1 MREERYGWRAQIGLL
16 SPGPTPALV
25 REWNCVLP
33 EGVIFYHALMGLLEG
48 TAEGMM
54 ELRAKA
60 VGEAQKLTREG
71 LVDIVLFACT
81 AGSFVGGAG
90 YDEEIINELEAATG
104 TLSTT
109 TATCMLT
116 AFADLGVRKIALI
129 GPYIDEVF
137 DLQVRFLKHHGIETL
152 YCKGMGY
159 AKDPARNVGEDPY
172 LFYRWAKE
180 AHRSAPGADA
190 IFVSGML
197 SPILRVVGALEQE
210 TGKPVISSNSAG
222 LYGVLKQLGIKD
234 PIEPYGQLLKIP
246 R

>member
-1 MREERYGWRAQIGLL
+1 MRKERYGWRAAIGLL
-16 SPGPTPALV
+16 SPGPSPSLV
-25 REWNCVLP
+25 REWNSVLP
-33 EGVIFYHALMGLLEG
+33 EGVTFYHALMGLTEG
-48 TAEGMM
+48 TPEGML
-54 ELRAKA
+54 ELRGKA
-60 VGEAQKLTREG
+60 VAEAKKLTREG

-90 YDEEIINELEAATG
+90 YDKEIIDELEAATG
-104 TLSTT
+104 VPSTT

-129 GPYIDEVF
+129 GPYIDDVF

-159 AKDPARNVGEDPY
+159 AKDTAKNLGEDPY
-172 LFYRWAKE
+172 IFYRRAKE
-180 AHRSAPGADA
+180 AHSSAPGADA

-197 SPILRVVGALEQE
+197 SPMLKVLGILEQE
-210 TGKPVISSNSAG
+210 TGKPVISSNTAG
-222 LYGVLKQLGIKD
+222 LYGVLKQIGIKD
-234 PIEPYGQLLKIP
+234 PIEPYGKLLRIP